1 MQSSRAEQEAVG
13 HRLIENAK
21 RNSLYV
27 APSLLNTFGE
37 RKRKPSGESIVYID
51 EERGRVVKIKDPF
64 AKAPMKGHAAS
75 DAVYEHIV
83 HNLLFPNT
91 RYYFI
96 GISESS
102 FGEVRFVME
111 QDYLKDG
118 YVATAQKT
126 IDRFLTEKLQLQKEG
141 LYWYGNDYF
150 AITDV
155 DAAGDNVLTDNNGVL
170 FFIDPIIKFKKPAI
184 KIIDNLRQRSLAD
197 ISNDIRQIEQLI

>member
-21 RNSLYV
+21 RNNLYV

-141 LYWYGNDYF
+141 LYWYGNDCF

-184 KIIDNLRQRSLAD
+184 NNYRQPQAEKSCRY
-197 ISNDIRQIEQLI
+197 

>member
-21 RNSLYV
+21 RNNLYV

-51 EERGRVVKIKDPF
+51 ERRGRVVKIKDPF

-96 GISESS
+96 GISEST

-118 YVATAQKT
+118 YVATTQKT
-126 IDRFLTEKLQLQKEG
+126 IDRFLTEKLLLQKEG
-141 LYWYGNDYF
+141 LYWYGNDYL

-155 DAAGDNVLTDNNGVL
+155 DATGDNVLTDNNGVL